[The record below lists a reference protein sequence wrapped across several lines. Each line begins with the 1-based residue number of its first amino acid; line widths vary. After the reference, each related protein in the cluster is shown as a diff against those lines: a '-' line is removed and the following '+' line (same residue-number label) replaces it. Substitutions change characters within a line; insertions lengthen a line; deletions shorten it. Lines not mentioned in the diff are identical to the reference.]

1 MLPLTPITLAFAQ
14 ELAVRAQAR
23 PDITLLEA
31 LENILRDRPTLDAKG
46 FEPVCA
52 QINDLVDITTPPHDR
67 ARMVL
72 LIALPGHRGVLFT
85 ASELMLSDAI
95 LLPHSPV
102 AAMAAKLA
110 AAMDP
115 KWESF
120 RKAAEACPVP
130 TPHRTLLA
138 PSGLPAERIA
148 ASGPT
153 PGNIQDFLPGG
164 SR

>member
-1 MLPLTPITLAFAQ
+1 MLPLTHITLAFAQ

-52 QINDLVDITTPPHDR
+52 QVNDLIDVTTPPYDR

-72 LIALPGHRGVLFT
+72 LMALPGHRGMLFT
-85 ASELMLSDAI
+85 ASELPLCEAI
-95 LLPHSPV
+95 LLPHSPI

-120 RKAAEACPVP
+120 RAAAESCPVP
-130 TPHRTLLA
+130 MPNRTILTPN
-138 PSGLPAERIA
+138 GLPAERFA

-153 PGNIQDFLPGG
+153 PGNIQDFLPGTPC
-164 SR
+164 